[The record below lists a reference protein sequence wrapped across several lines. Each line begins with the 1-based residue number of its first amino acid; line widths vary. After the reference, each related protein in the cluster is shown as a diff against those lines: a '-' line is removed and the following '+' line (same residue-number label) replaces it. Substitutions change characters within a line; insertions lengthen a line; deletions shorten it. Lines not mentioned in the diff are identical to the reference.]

1 MTDVH
6 DFDPPDYGLRLTARR
21 LAGVWREQWRLT
33 AIALLYA
40 LAYSCLSLAVPLPV
54 ARAVDG
60 SVRGACTPAD
70 GRRLWRKL
78 TALVVRAAVRSGVN
92 FLRRYATARV
102 GVGVEARMRELLYA
116 AYLRFPRAFYD
127 VHPTGQVAFAATN
140 DLYPIRYFIGW
151 GLVAGAQAVMM
162 VIGAGIVLVLT
173 NPALALW
180 SVLPLPFIALVAWRF
195 AHRVTPISREVQR
208 RKGDVTESADEG

>member
-1 MTDVH
+1 MTDVV
-6 DFDPPDYGLRLTARR
+6 DFDPPDYGLRMTARR

-40 LAYSCLSLAVPLPV
+40 LAYSGLSLAIPLLV
-54 ARAVDG
+54 ARAIDG
-60 SVRGACTPAD
+60 SIVGDDRP
-70 GRRLWRKL
+70 LWPVL
-78 TALVVRAAVRSGVN
+78 VAIAVLAALRSGVN

-127 VHPTGQVAFAATN
+127 VHPTGQVVSRATN

-151 GLVAGAQAVMM
+151 GMVAGAQAVMM
-162 VIGAGIVLVLT
+162 VSARAWCWSSRIRRSRSGA
-173 NPALALW
+173 
-180 SVLPLPFIALVAWRF
+180 RC
-195 AHRVTPISREVQR
+195 RCR
-208 RKGDVTESADEG
+208 